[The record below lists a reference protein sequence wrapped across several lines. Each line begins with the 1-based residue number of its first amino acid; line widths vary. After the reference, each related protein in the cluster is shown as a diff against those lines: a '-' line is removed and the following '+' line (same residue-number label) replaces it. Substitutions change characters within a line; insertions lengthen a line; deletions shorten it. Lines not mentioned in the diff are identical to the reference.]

1 VKKLWE
7 KGYELNSVVEAFTVG
22 NDVVLDQVL
31 IPYDCRAS
39 IAHAGML
46 GKIGLLTADE
56 VEKLT
61 ETLEKIIR
69 LYEDGKFT
77 IRPEQEDCHTAIE
90 NYLTEELGKLGMKI
104 HTGRSR
110 NDQVLTAL
118 RLFYKDQLDECDKR
132 ITALIKSISAFT
144 EKEGATEFP
153 GYTHM
158 RRAMPS
164 SIAMWGQSFIDSMED
179 NRKALNLALEL
190 VDQSPLGTGAGY
202 GVPLDIDREYTA
214 KELGFARVQ
223 ENPVY
228 TQNSRGKLEITILHA
243 LSQVMLDLN
252 KIASDLILFSMPE
265 FGYFELPNEFC
276 TGSSIMP
283 QKKNPDVLE
292 LLRARYHVIIAL
304 EAQLKTQ
311 VSNLIS
317 GYHRDVQLT
326 KEPVMKGFEIAKA
339 GLEVA
344 ELLFGH
350 LVVNKGKCEAAL
362 TDDIL
367 ATERVYALVKQGV
380 PFREAYKRIAK
391 EYK

>member
-1 VKKLWE
+1 VKKLWD
-7 KGYELNSVVEAFTVG
+7 KGYELNSVVESFTVG
-22 NDVVLDQVL
+22 NDVVLDQAL

-39 IAHAGML
+39 IAHARML
-46 GKIGLLTADE
+46 GKIGLLTAEE

-61 ETLEKIIR
+61 GALETIIQLHR
-69 LYEDGKFT
+69 QEKFT

-90 NYLTEELGKLGMKI
+90 SFLTEKLGKLGMKI

-118 RLFYKDQLDECDKR
+118 RLFYKDQLTVCDKQVE
-132 ITALIKSISAFT
+132 ALIKSISAFT
-144 EKEGATEFP
+144 EKEGATVFP

-158 RRAMPS
+158 RKAMPS
-164 SIAMWGQSFIDSMED
+164 SIALWGRAFIDSMED
-179 NRKALNLALEL
+179 NRKLLRLALEL
-190 VDQSPLGTGAGY
+190 IDQSPLGTGAGY
-202 GVPLDIDREYTA
+202 GVPLELDREYTA

-228 TQNSRGKLEITILHA
+228 VQNSRGKLEITILHA

-252 KIASDLILFSMPE
+252 RIASDLILFSMPE
-265 FGYFELPNEFC
+265 FGFFELPDEFC

-304 EAQLKTQ
+304 ESQVKTQ

-317 GYHRDVQLT
+317 GYNRDIQLT
-326 KEPVMKGFEIAKA
+326 KEPVMKGFDITRA

-344 ELLFGH
+344 ELLFRH
-350 LVVNKGKCEAAL
+350 LVVNRERCEEAL
-362 TDDIL
+362 TDDLL
-367 ATERVYALVKQGV
+367 ATERVYALVRQGV
-380 PFREAYKRIAK
+380 PFREAYQRIAK
-391 EYK
+391 EY